1 MRINIIKDNDIANG
15 FGITMSLW
23 TQGCPHHCKGCFN
36 TETWS
41 FTDGEEFTQDKLD
54 YIIDNI
60 DKNNIKRDLAILGG
74 EPLCPENVDGVINVC
89 KTFKSKYPQKK
100 IYLWTGYTVEN
111 FNNMQK
117 EIFKY
122 VDILIDG
129 KFEEDKKNISL
140 TLRGSSNQ
148 RIIDV
153 KQTLNKEQLTL
164 INLDNK

>member
-1 MRINIIKDNDIANG
+1 MRINRIKDNDIANG

-23 TQGCPHHCKGCFN
+23 TQGCPHRCKGCFN
-36 TETWS
+36 GETWS
-41 FTDGEEFTQDKLD
+41 FTDGEEFTEDKLN

-60 DKNNIKRDLAILGG
+60 DKNNIKRDLSILGG
-74 EPLCPENVDGVINVC
+74 EPLCSENIDGVIYLC
-89 KTFKSKYPQKK
+89 KRFKDKYPEKK

-111 FNNMQK
+111 FNEAQK

-122 VDILIDG
+122 ADILVDG

-148 RIIDV
+148 RVINV
-153 KQTLNKEQLTL
+153 KETIKENQVILFE
-164 INLDNK
+164 LDNK

>member
-89 KTFKSKYPQKK
+89 KTFKNKYPQKK

>member
-89 KTFKSKYPQKK
+89 KTFKNKYPQKK

-153 KQTLNKEQLTL
+153 KETLNKEQLTL